1 MDEPRTVR
9 HAATRPGEHV
19 ICPVGE
25 LTADTAPA
33 FRTSI
38 THVLLEGTRRIVLDL
53 SSTSRIDRA
62 GRDALVRCAR
72 AVRASHA
79 TLILRAAPDHVQELF
94 RRSDAQS
101 DAQERLDVEL
111 MTDTD
116 EVALQRDRLE
126 TDTGGCVCGTF
137 MERTTTGHP
146 LVCVLPLAH
155 AGDHR
160 WR

>member
-1 MDEPRTVR
+1 MDAPQTLGPT
-9 HAATRPGEHV
+9 AARPGERV
-19 ICPVGE
+19 IRPVGE
-25 LTADTAPA
+25 LTAETAPE
-33 FRTSI
+33 FRSSV

-53 SSTSRIDRA
+53 SSTSRIDGGGRA
-62 GRDALVRCAR
+62 ALVRCAR
-72 AVRASHA
+72 AVRASDA
-79 TLILRAAPDHVQELF
+79 TLVLRAAPDHVRELF

-101 DAQERLDVEL
+101 DAEERLDLEL

-126 TDTGGCVCGTF
+126 MDSDRRVCGSF

-146 LVCVLPLAH
+146 LVCVLPLGH
-155 AGDHR
+155 AGTHQ